1 MSTMATT
8 TSGLELERTLVTTP
22 VRNTAEDQWY
32 AAYTFA
38 KHEKRVAQQLNERR
52 IESFLPTYRAIR
64 KWKDRQKALQLPLFP
79 SYVFIRI
86 DIKDRL
92 RVQQVPGVVSLVS
105 FGGSPVPLRSSDVET
120 LRQGSANPTQIA
132 PHPYLKVGRRVR
144 VRGGPFAGTEGIL
157 MRRRNGC
164 RVVVAIDLL
173 RRSVAVEADEADLVP
188 IQ

>member
-1 MSTMATT
+1 MSTVATT
-8 TSGLELERTLVTTP
+8 TAGSEVKRTLITTP
-22 VRNTAEDQWY
+22 VGNPTEAQWY
-32 AAYTFA
+32 AAYTCA
-38 KHEKRVAQQLNERR
+38 RHEKRVAQQLNERR
-52 IESFLPTYRAIR
+52 IEAFLPMYRAIR
-64 KWKDRQKALQLPLFP
+64 KWKDRKKELQLPLFP

-92 RVQQVPGVVSLVS
+92 RVQQVPGVVSFVS
-105 FGGSPVPLRSSDVET
+105 FGGSPVPLRSSDLET

-144 VRGGPFAGTEGIL
+144 VAGGPFAGTEGIL

-173 RRSVAVEADEADLVP
+173 QRSVAVEADEADLEA
-188 IQ
+188 I